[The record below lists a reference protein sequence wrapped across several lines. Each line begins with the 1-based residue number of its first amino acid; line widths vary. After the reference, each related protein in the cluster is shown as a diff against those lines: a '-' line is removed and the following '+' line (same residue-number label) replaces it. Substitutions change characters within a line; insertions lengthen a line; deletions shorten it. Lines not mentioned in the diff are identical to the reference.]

1 MSGNFKIA
9 RHFLPDSVCRLLV
22 PLELGVAHELS
33 LGVDG
38 VTVRVGLIDANHVHG
53 AVMFV
58 FQVSSTIDRFIDL
71 DQDILNLQRNFEQMR
86 PAFEFLMIE
95 FKFEI
100 EIFELSLTLRTYM
113 LQVHTQILAH
123 VNC

>member
-9 RHFLPDSVCRLLV
+9 RHFLPDSVCQLLV
-22 PLELGVAHELS
+22 PLELGVAHELP

-38 VTVRVGLIDANHVHG
+38 VIVRVGLIDANHVHG

-71 DQDILNLQRNFEQMR
+71 DQDLLNLQRNFEQMR